1 MKIAFALWGTLRT
14 GGTSAI
20 FNIADRLAKFGHEV
34 IIISLGA
41 RNHTWYKFDN
51 NIQFYYPEENK
62 VLNLWAMYKK
72 RRVNAIEVIDYTLR
86 KRNSRINIERYKTLT
101 NALNTYAVNYDA
113 VIATMFET
121 AFSVSR
127 MNAGRH
133 NNFYFIQHF
142 ESVSFNDIYSQ
153 KRVHETYFF
162 PFSWIVN
169 STWANMKLLELT
181 GKIGKVVTPGID
193 TLVYYPRQVY
203 KDKTNK
209 VIVSLG
215 KSMDIKGLKY
225 LFDALVKIS
234 KKISNI
240 KLILYGVE
248 PTLKRVSP
256 VPTEYIVS
264 PSDEQLAEL
273 YSVADVVVTPSLYE
287 SSPLPPLEAMAC
299 GSPVVTTRFGTEDYC
314 FDGENSLVVP
324 PQDPD
329 ALAHAIIRI
338 LSDSSLANKLSEN
351 GLISSKLHSW
361 DNTAQ
366 NFEKLLKENTR
377 QQS

>member
-62 VLNLWAMYKK
+62 VLNLWAIYKK

-181 GKIGKVVTPGID
+181 GKTGKVVTPGID

-264 PSDEQLAEL
+264 PSDDQLAEL

-377 QQS
+377 Q

>member
-181 GKIGKVVTPGID
+181 GKTGKVVTPGID

-264 PSDEQLAEL
+264 PSDDQLAEL

>member
-1 MKIAFALWGTLRT
+1 MKIAFAMWGTLRT
-14 GGTSAI
+14 GGTNAI

-41 RNHTWYKFDN
+41 RNHMWYKFDN
-51 NIQFYYPEENK
+51 NIQFYYPEEK
-62 VLNLWAMYKK
+62 KFLHLWAIYKK
-72 RRVNAIEVIDYTLR
+72 RRISAIEVIDYILR
-86 KRNSRINIERYKTLT
+86 KRNSFINIDRYKTLT
-101 NALNTYAVNYDA
+101 NALNTYAANYDA

-127 MNAGRH
+127 MNSGRH
-133 NNFYFIQHF
+133 NDFYFIQHF
-142 ESVSFNDIYSQ
+142 ESVSFDDIYSQ
-153 KRVHETYFF
+153 RRVHETYFF
-162 PFSWIVN
+162 PFCWIVN

-181 GKIGKVVTPGID
+181 GKTGKVVTPGID
-193 TLVYYPRQVY
+193 TSVYFPRQID

-234 KKISNI
+234 RKLSNI

-248 PTLKRVSP
+248 PALKKISP

-264 PSDEQLAEL
+264 PSNDQLAEL
-273 YSVADVVVTPSLYE
+273 YSVADVVVIPSLYE

-314 FDGENSLVVP
+314 IDSENSLVVP

-329 ALAHAIIRI
+329 ALARAIIQI
-338 LSDSSLANKLSEN
+338 LSDSSLADKLSKN
-351 GLISSKLHSW
+351 GLMTSKLHSW

-366 NFEKLLKENTR
+366 NFEKILKENT
-377 QQS
+377 

>member
-181 GKIGKVVTPGID
+181 GKTGKVVTPGID

-264 PSDEQLAEL
+264 PSDDQLAEL

-377 QQS
+377 Q